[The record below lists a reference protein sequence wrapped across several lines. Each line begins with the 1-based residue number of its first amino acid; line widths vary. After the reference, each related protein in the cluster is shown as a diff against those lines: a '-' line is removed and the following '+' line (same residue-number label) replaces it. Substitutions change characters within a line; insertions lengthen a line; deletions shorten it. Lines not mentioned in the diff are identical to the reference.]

1 MAFQDVWGKRLERP
15 SLTIK
20 TPSSKAVFW
29 QTHAGIPFSERE
41 QQVLNVYL
49 DGYEG
54 KLTAKNWAKLSK
66 VSLDTAARD
75 IKRLVEAGIL
85 IPQPGRVRDVSY
97 GIRCAK
103 DSMMVP
109 GSEQGT

>member
-1 MAFQDVWGKRLERP
+1 MNGHLSP
-15 SLTIK
+15 IK
-20 TPSSKAVFW
+20 TTSSKAIIW
-29 QTHAGIPFSERE
+29 QTHAGIPFTDRE

-54 KLTAKNWAKLSK
+54 KLTAKNWAKLPK

-97 GIRCAK
+97 GFRCAK
-103 DSMMVP
+103 DSMVVP
-109 GSEQGT
+109 GPEQWPVQEK